1 MFRTESTSGVMA
13 KHLEGNKNASKYDP
27 TNIVK
32 AIKAFSLGA
41 TISQAADYVGVS
53 RQTLS
58 RWIDENEDFAMEVA
72 KARSHFA
79 IGELNPELKKKDPF
93 KYLKALYPEDF
104 KDSPQVAV
112 QVNQEISMLS
122 DDELEKK
129 VKQILESSPT
139 TE

>member
-1 MFRTESTSGVMA
+1 MLKTESTSGVMSL
-13 KHLEGNKNASKYDP
+13 KMKGNQIASKFDAV
-27 TNIVK
+27 NVQK
-32 AIKAFSLGA
+32 AIHAFSLGA
-41 TISQAADYVGVS
+41 TISQAADYVGVT

-58 RWIDENEDFAMEVA
+58 RWMDENEDFALEVA
-72 KARSHFA
+72 KARGHFA
-79 IGELNPELKKKDPF
+79 VCELNPELKKKDPY